1 MSAEFLRSLEYD
13 RWANRRWL
21 PFVESND
28 ALQAIFAHVL
38 NAQAIW
44 YRRVGNPGF
53 ALYDRLE
60 DQIEENFRA
69 WQGVLSDRESGEII
83 HYKNLAGVPQS
94 RLLGDIVMHVINHGT
109 YHRGQMRALAGDHFP
124 ETDFILFAIET
135 D

>member
-13 RWANRRWL
+13 RWANRRWI

-28 ALQAIFAHVL
+28 ALQAIFGHVL

-44 YRRVGNPGF
+44 YRRVGNPDF
-53 ALYDRLE
+53 VLSDRLE

-109 YHRGQMRALAGDHFP
+109 YHRGQMRALAGDNFP